1 MSKDNDFRLRQ
12 SGARYPSRTDG
23 LPQSRSRDAARDA
36 ARTAPRAIYSLSLR
50 SIGRSTHRAGF
61 AAAHARYILRDGA
74 VAERLGRVPAGYD
87 LSRESVAA
95 WLANAER
102 ADRSNARV
110 CDRIII
116 AIPRDLGPQSY
127 ATFVNGFRDELGL
140 DRVGWVAAIHARG
153 DDAENP
159 HAHIIVRDR
168 DFDTGK
174 RVLQLSEKGS
184 VERVREAWERAAN
197 NVLERAGSDQRV
209 DRRTLAEQG
218 IDRAPQIHVGPRAE
232 AIAAKELNSHLR
244 TLNELEAELELVAKE
259 IAERDRRLP
268 NEITIA
274 GVLEHDPK
282 FEPNR
287 SGPGKHA
294 VLRVRETVPG
304 FSFSRDG
311 KETDVA
317 EKTHWRRV
325 VAVGAAVEP
334 LRWMSA
340 GDPVTLRGA
349 LSPYT
354 DKTTQ
359 EPRVEIR
366 AFAAEKGIASEL
378 QREPNQVHLQGTVT
392 QVAFRE
398 NRGNAQLNVLEYK
411 LETAGREPQTLT
423 VREFGPN
430 AKDLLSERAPGAQL
444 EVTGRFSESAFQGR
458 NGNTIRNHFVSTTPD
473 ETRVLGGVEQVHD
486 RADQSRLPIM
496 DLAVTRSENG
506 ERVFGRD
513 RGGELELED
522 ELELDF

>member
-1 MSKDNDFRLRQ
+1 MSGDNEFRLRQ
-12 SGARYPSRTDG
+12 GAARYPSRSDASPRSHSATRDG
-23 LPQSRSRDAARDA
+23 ARGA
-36 ARTAPRAIYSLSLR
+36 TPTRALFSLSHR
-50 SIGRSTHRAGF
+50 PIGRTTHRAGF

-74 VAERLGRVPAGYD
+74 VVDRLGRVPAGYD
-87 LSRESVAA
+87 LSRQAVAT
-95 WLANAER
+95 WLAAGEK

-110 CDRIII
+110 CDRIMI
-116 AIPRDLGPQSY
+116 AIPRELGPQSY
-127 ATFVNGFRDELGL
+127 TTFVRAFRDELGL

-168 DFDTGK
+168 AFDTGK

-184 VERVREAWERAAN
+184 TERIREAWERAAN
-197 NVLERAGSDQRV
+197 NVLERARSDLRV

-244 TLNELEAELELVAKE
+244 TLNELETKLELVAKE

-274 GVLEHDPK
+274 GVLEHDPE

-287 SGPGKHA
+287 SGAGKHA

-366 AFAAEKGIASEL
+366 AFAAEKGIALEL

-398 NRGNAQLNVLEYK
+398 NRGNPQLNVLEYK
-411 LETAGREPQTLT
+411 LQTVGREPQTLT

-430 AKDLLSERAPGAQL
+430 AKDLLAERAPGAQL
-444 EVTGRFSESAFQGR
+444 DVTGRFSESAFQGR

-486 RADQSRLPIM
+486 RADQSRLPNM